1 VDIVPDWK
9 EARVTHATPDFGDRM
24 PCCGLTVG
32 EWRKLGNKI
41 LSTTGVRGHVTCL
54 GVPRSSAE
62 DYADQER
69 EREIPEP
76 EGGVWRVDLSQEPR
90 DQVRSEPLNE
100 MQQHFASRVAQDA
113 RNEMAAETLKEE
125 RKARAQA
132 RLAVMARDG
141 NTLYQDTLDILGVPW
156 RAE

>member
-9 EARVTHATPDFGDRM
+9 EARVTHATPDHGDLM

-41 LSTTGVRGHVTCL
+41 LSTTGIPGHVTCL
-54 GVPRSSAE
+54 GIPPE
-62 DYADQER
+62 QE
-69 EREIPEP
+69 EP

-125 RKARAQA
+125 RKAAA
-132 RLAVMARDG
+132 LVFSAAMARDG
-141 NTLYQDTLDILGVPW
+141 NFLYQNMLDILGVPW

>member
-32 EWRKLGNKI
+32 EWRKLGNKT

-54 GVPRSSAE
+54 GVPE
-62 DYADQER
+62 P
-69 EREIPEP
+69 PEES

-100 MQQHFASRVAQDA
+100 HQQHFASRVAQDA

-125 RKARAQA
+125 RKAAA
-132 RLAVMARDG
+132 LVFSAAMARDG
-141 NTLYQDTLDILGVPW
+141 NFLYQNMLDILGLGW